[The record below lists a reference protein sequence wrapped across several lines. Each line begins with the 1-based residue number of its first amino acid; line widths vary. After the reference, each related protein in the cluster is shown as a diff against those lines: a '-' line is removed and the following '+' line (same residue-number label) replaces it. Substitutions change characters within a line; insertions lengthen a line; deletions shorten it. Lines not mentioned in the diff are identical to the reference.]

1 MEKQQSS
8 GVFQLPDGNWGYRF
22 IVTVDGKRKAQKRVR
37 NEAGKPYKTE
47 KQAAKAREKAMAMER
62 ARMQLPQ
69 PKKIVRKTVEEVYRG
84 YCEKGRNGK
93 AFATKKKQDSLW
105 NEAVKKSL

>member
-47 KQAAKAREKAMAMER
+47 KQAAKARALAIAQEQAKAL
-62 ARMQLPQ
+62 LPQ
-69 PKKIVRKTVEEVYRG
+69 QKEVIRKTVKEVYEE
-84 YCEKGRNGK
+84 YCEKGRSGK
-93 AFATKKKQDSLW
+93 KC
-105 NEAVKKSL
+105 